1 MNKKTLLLTFVL
13 LLSNTVNC
21 FASRDGW
28 DTVLNRLSDSM
39 YGGAYVKEDVLHIKP
54 IDTKQ
59 VQDIISDVAP
69 NADIVLDSPAKY
81 TMAQLID
88 GQNKADK
95 IWDELKLDYVAIS
108 EQNNGLSAGSTMD
121 WTEQNKALFIKTTG
135 IENVTFETT
144 PHSQT

>member
-1 MNKKTLLLTFVL
+1 
-13 LLSNTVNC
+13 
-21 FASRDGW
+21 
-28 DTVLNRLSDSM
+28 M

-95 IWDELKLDYVAIS
+95 IWDELKLDYVAI
-108 EQNNGLSAGSTMD
+108 Q
-121 WTEQNKALFIKTTG
+121 
-135 IENVTFETT
+135 
-144 PHSQT
+144 